1 MKQTPFHS
9 RKVILATF
17 GGAVNLLKKHLS
29 SLHQTL
35 NQVSWDA
42 LGMGQICQV
51 HNSRA
56 GHLRNVKIQSFYGSW
71 EKRDFVKTAVSRTVR
86 LRECPLGELPLYFVK
101 QNFPFH
107 LTSDMLARQ
116 CSRCF
121 SSLVYFSFVV
131 VGHTKVELRTIK
143 RRR

>member
-17 GGAVNLLKKHLS
+17 RGAVNLLKKHLS

-35 NQVSWDA
+35 NQVSWDT
-42 LGMGQICQV
+42 LGMRQICPV

-56 GHLRNVKIQSFYGSW
+56 GRLRELKNIEFLW
-71 EKRDFVKTAVSRTVR
+71 ESKKWSFVKVAVSRTVR

-101 QNFPFH
+101 QNSP
-107 LTSDMLARQ
+107 
-116 CSRCF
+116 F
-121 SSLVYFSFVV
+121 SSDF
-131 VGHTKVELRTIK
+131 
-143 RRR
+143 